1 MICLGSSK
9 DPLLPPEDLERGSQ
23 SVCEAWDALYNVDAR
38 GEPLHRDH
46 PAFRSFSAFMDAWA
60 VPAHG
65 TERRSFR
72 VARTRPEYQ
81 AALAK
86 SKGGGDVETVAEKLT
101 EDLTNVICAI
111 VWLIGCTVALAT
123 FCVCIYA
130 VARGLWIAIPVL
142 LMQMCPPPDCGH
154 K

>member
-1 MICLGSSK
+1 MGDCK
-9 DPLLPPEDLERGSQ
+9 EALLSYHAPPEEDLERGPQ
-23 SVCEAWDALYNVDAR
+23 SVREAWDALYNVDAR

-60 VPAHG
+60 VSAHG

-72 VARTRPEYQ
+72 AARARPEYQ
-81 AALAK
+81 AAVAK
-86 SKGGGDVETVAEKLT
+86 SKGGDDVEQVAEKLA

-111 VWLIGCTVALAT
+111 VWLVTGAVVLAV
-123 FCVCIYA
+123 FCFMTYM
-130 VARGLWIAIPVL
+130 VARVLWITTLFMYPL
-142 LMQMCPPPDCGH
+142 PDCGH